1 MTEAHLDALLAVA
14 EAAADDEGWRH
25 PSQGRT
31 MTLHL
36 AHDGA
41 GLSISRVAAL
51 RLEHGLLQVRTAQGE
66 WYVVALA
73 DLYAGSVEAPKEGG
87 RKAGFV

>member
-1 MTEAHLDALLAVA
+1 MTEAHLEALLVVA
-14 EAAADDEGWRH
+14 EATADDEGWRR

-41 GLSISRVAAL
+41 GLAISRVAAL
-51 RLEHGLLQVRTAQGE
+51 RLDRELLQARTAQGE
-66 WYVVALA
+66 WYVIALA
-73 DLYAGSVEAPKEGG
+73 DLFAGSVEAPKEGG